1 MTQRRQRGVKLDSA
15 SVRHY
20 AAKLAIQNFAEFE
33 LLCFRANPHFK
44 LGSKAPHSA
53 WHGTKTIEKRLA
65 NDIARALGLEDF
77 HPLIRPSHGRS
88 AWQQL
93 LQAEQ
98 FQQPFMQFIC
108 HQKIDFQLILL
119 EQIHSNDI
127 DKIPLDSPWHLL
139 LQGSLDEQV
148 VVILRSQHSFV
159 QLAPVVDIAGFN
171 NRFEQPLMRYPN
183 ERALTFD
190 QQQGSGWRQL
200 IALRAEQLPL
210 PPRSPQTGLQ
220 CQLQELNILAS
231 QLLNSSSE
239 QLAIDSYEFILV

>member
-1 MTQRRQRGVKLDSA
+1 MTQRRQRGVKLNSA

-20 AAKLAIQNFAEFE
+20 AAKLAIQSFAEFE

-53 WHGTKTIEKRLA
+53 WHGNKAIEKRLA

-77 HPLIRPSHGRS
+77 QPLIGSSHGRS

-93 LQAEQ
+93 LQTEQ
-98 FQQPFMQFIC
+98 LQQPFMQFIC
-108 HQKIDFQLILL
+108 HRKDDFQLILL
-119 EQIHSNDI
+119 EQTHGRDI

-139 LQGSLDEQV
+139 LRGRPGEQV
-148 VVILRSQHSFV
+148 VLILRSQHSFV
-159 QLAPVVDIAGFN
+159 QLAPVVDMDGFE
-171 NRFEQPLMRYPN
+171 NRFEQPLMRYPS

-190 QQQGSGWRQL
+190 QQQGHGWRQL

-210 PPRSPQTGLQ
+210 PPRSSLTGLQ

-231 QLLNSSSE
+231 QLLDSSSD